1 MDGLGNSALNASEA
15 VMKRPRSVASRRPR
29 PKEQLASEYKDISCA
44 PSRSISPEDEAA
56 AEASGHRRKELYLN
70 GSEGR
75 GSTHHR
81 NALSKKIKK
90 EEGSAGDN
98 DIVHNRSSKPNDA
111 KHITHGVLAL
121 ASSRNPGSTDA
132 SQLSSRDTP
141 VPVENRVRKVKL
153 KVSGLNRIIPKQE
166 PVDVGMPGTSDV
178 SFHRQK
184 QKDSGEQK
192 HHSTRKDSH
201 GNHVDGK
208 RGDKH
213 DISPSSDLVRK
224 NKRVPKKRTLDSD
237 DEDRELRYLEK
248 LKVAKAAPE
257 QPMATDQ
264 PLAYGY
270 GEDGLR
276 KKKLSKVSK
285 NKSTPYEVDND
296 FTMSQ
301 FSRDVRKKVKLEDT
315 SDFIVEEEFGL
326 DESDRLIEADSPSGV
341 KIEAPGLTTR
351 QRALQGRG
359 GHGESMI
366 EFPDGLPAA
375 PSSRRQKDKL
385 SDVEIQAKKAEVAQ
399 RRKMQVEKAEREQQA
414 EAMRKILGIDT
425 EKKKEERKQK
435 EREDKEKQAK
445 FEEYK
450 RSCIRC
456 VMRPEGTVVTFP
468 DTMGLPSIFNSK
480 PVSYPPPREK
490 CAGPSCPNPY
500 KYRDSKTKLPLCSLE
515 CYKAVQG
522 GGGTMAC

>member
-121 ASSRNPGSTDA
+121 ASSRNSGSTDA

-184 QKDSGEQK
+184 QK
-192 HHSTRKDSH
+192 
-201 GNHVDGK
+201 VCCF
-208 RGDKH
+208 
-213 DISPSSDLVRK
+213 
-224 NKRVPKKRTLDSD
+224 
-237 DEDRELRYLEK
+237 YL
-248 LKVAKAAPE
+248 
-257 QPMATDQ
+257 
-264 PLAYGY
+264 
-270 GEDGLR
+270 
-276 KKKLSKVSK
+276 
-285 NKSTPYEVDND
+285 
-296 FTMSQ
+296 
-301 FSRDVRKKVKLEDT
+301 
-315 SDFIVEEEFGL
+315 
-326 DESDRLIEADSPSGV
+326 
-341 KIEAPGLTTR
+341 
-351 QRALQGRG
+351 
-359 GHGESMI
+359 
-366 EFPDGLPAA
+366 
-375 PSSRRQKDKL
+375 
-385 SDVEIQAKKAEVAQ
+385 
-399 RRKMQVEKAEREQQA
+399 
-414 EAMRKILGIDT
+414 T
-425 EKKKEERKQK
+425 EKPAQM
-435 EREDKEKQAK
+435 
-445 FEEYK
+445 EYA
-450 RSCIRC
+450 I
-456 VMRPEGTVVTFP
+456 
-468 DTMGLPSIFNSK
+468 I
-480 PVSYPPPREK
+480 
-490 CAGPSCPNPY
+490 
-500 KYRDSKTKLPLCSLE
+500 
-515 CYKAVQG
+515 
-522 GGGTMAC
+522 

>member
-56 AEASGHRRKELYLN
+56 AEASRQRRKELYLN
-70 GSEGR
+70 GPEGR

-98 DIVHNRSSKPNDA
+98 DIGHNRSSKPNDA

-121 ASSRNPGSTDA
+121 ASSRNSGSTDA

-192 HHSTRKDSH
+192 HHSTRKVSH

-224 NKRVPKKRTLDSD
+224 SKRVPKKRTLDSD
-237 DEDRELRYLEK
+237 DEDGELLYLEK

-257 QPMATDQ
+257 QHMATDQ

-276 KKKLSKVSK
+276 KKLSKVSK

-315 SDFIVEEEFGL
+315 SDFIVEEFGL
-326 DESDRLIEADSPSGV
+326 DVSDRLIEADSPSGV

-425 EKKKEERKQK
+425 EKKKEEKKQK

-450 RSCIRC
+450 RSCIH
-456 VMRPEGTVVTFP
+456 
-468 DTMGLPSIFNSK
+468 
-480 PVSYPPPREK
+480 YPPPREK
-490 CAGPSCPNPY
+490 CAGPLCPNPY

-522 GGGTMAC
+522 GAGTMAC